1 MSDRPIRNAAKAL
14 VIHEGRM
21 LAIRI
26 TDGGETWHIMPG
38 GGQMGGELLPDVAE
52 REVLEETGLH
62 VRARELVFAAE
73 GREGERFHRVD
84 LVFLCDLLDE
94 APSAPVQADTNQS
107 GIDWLDIATLNR
119 STLYP
124 SVLRRQI
131 MNLYEGKPYRV
142 YLGNENAGDPEII
155 D

>member
-1 MSDRPIRNAAKAL
+1 MDTRPIRNAAKAL
-14 VIHEGRM
+14 IIRDGKM

-38 GGQMGGELLPDVAE
+38 GGQITGELLPDAAE
-52 REVLEETGLH
+52 REVLEETGLR
-62 VRARELVFAAE
+62 VRAGELAFIVE
-73 GREGERFHRVD
+73 GRQGERFHRVD
-84 LVFLCDLLDE
+84 LIFLCELLSESAE
-94 APSAPVQADTNQS
+94 ASIQADTNQS
-107 GIDWLDIATLNR
+107 GLDWLDIATLNR

-131 MNLYEGKPYRV
+131 MNLYEGKPYRI
-142 YLGNENAGDPEII
+142 YLGNENAGDPEIT